1 MVLRFAMVAVLLMG
15 TVDLSAQGRRGPR
28 TDRYFDTFGLSADEW
43 CRQAEQNG
51 RNNRY
56 TSSCDVREESLGG
69 VASLDV
75 DSGGNGGIRVRGI
88 AGTGTRVRFRV
99 VGNARDD
106 RDAREIVQAVRITTD
121 GGRIRVTGPNNR
133 DGDWWNVEVEIE
145 APRELPMTLTTSN
158 GGIALEGTTGRARFD
173 TQNGGVAL
181 RNVSGDVRGSTVNGG
196 VSVALEGTQ
205 WQGAGLD
212 VETTN
217 GGVRMELPANYNA
230 ELHTETHNGGID
242 IDFPVTVRGRVSDI
256 RRRIDTTIGN
266 GGAPLR
272 VRTVN
277 GGVSIARR

>member
-1 MVLRFAMVAVLLMG
+1 MVLRIAIVVVLVMAS
-15 TVDLSAQGRRGPR
+15 VDLSAQGRRGPR
-28 TDRYFDTFGLSADEW
+28 TDRYFDTFGLPADEW
-43 CRQAEQNG
+43 CREAE

-56 TSSCDVREESLGG
+56 ASACDVREESLGG
-69 VASLDV
+69 LTSLDV
-75 DSGGNGGIRVRGI
+75 DSGGNGGIRVRGT

-106 RDAREIVQAVRITTD
+106 RDAREIMQGVRITTD
-121 GGRIRVTGPNNR
+121 GGRIRVTGPQSR
-133 DGDWWNVEVEIE
+133 DGQWWHVEVEVE
-145 APRELPMTLTTSN
+145 APRELPLTLTTSN
-158 GGIALEGTTGRARFD
+158 GGIAIEGTTGRARFD

-181 RNVSGDVRGSTVNGG
+181 RDVSGDVRGRTVNGG
-196 VSVALEGTQ
+196 VSLALEGTQ

-230 ELHTETHNGGID
+230 ELHTETNNGGID
-242 IDFPVTVRGRVSDI
+242 IDFPITVRGRVSDM
-256 RRRIDTTIGN
+256 RRRIDTTIGS

>member
-1 MVLRFAMVAVLLMG
+1 MVLRFAVVAVLVIGSVEM
-15 TVDLSAQGRRGPR
+15 SAQGRRGPR
-28 TDRYFDTFGLSADEW
+28 TDRYFDTFGLSADDW
-43 CRQAEQNG
+43 CRQAERNG
-51 RNNRY
+51 RNDRY
-56 TSSCDVREESLGG
+56 TSSCDVREESLSG

-75 DSGGNGGIRVRGI
+75 DSGGNGGIRVRGA
-88 AGTGTRVRFRV
+88 AGTATRVRFRV

-121 GGRIRVTGPNNR
+121 GGRIRVTGPRNR
-133 DGDWWNVEVEIE
+133 DGEWWNVEVEIE

-181 RNVSGDVRGSTVNGG
+181 RDVAGDVQGRTVNGG
-196 VSVALEGTQ
+196 VSIALQGTQ

-242 IDFPVTVRGRVSDI
+242 IDFPVTVSGRLSDM
-256 RRRIDTTIGN
+256 RRRIDTRIGS

-277 GGVSIARR
+277 GGVSIASR

>member
-1 MVLRFAMVAVLLMG
+1 MVLRIAIVAALVMG
-15 TVDLSAQGRRGPR
+15 SVDLPAQGRRGPR
-28 TDRYFDTFGLSADEW
+28 ADRHVDTFGLSSDEW
-43 CRQAEQNG
+43 CREAE

-56 TSSCDVREESLGG
+56 ARSCDVREESLSGIS
-69 VASLDV
+69 SLDV

-88 AGTGTRVRFRV
+88 AGTATRVRFRV

-106 RDAREIVQAVRITTD
+106 RGAREMVQQVRVTTD
-121 GGRIRVTGPNNR
+121 GGRIRVTGPRSRN
-133 DGDWWNVEVEIE
+133 DEWWNVEVEIE
-145 APRELPMTLTTSN
+145 APRGLPMVLTTSN

-181 RNVSGDVRGSTVNGG
+181 RDVSGDVRGRTVNGG
-196 VSVALEGTQ
+196 VSVALQGTS
-205 WQGAGLD
+205 WQGSGLD

-217 GGVRMELPANYNA
+217 GGVRMELPSNYNA
-230 ELHTETHNGGID
+230 ELHTETNSGGID
-242 IDFPVTVRGRVSDI
+242 IDFPITVRGRLSDI